1 MKKRLLFALILAL
14 CILLSFSLTAC
25 SENDNDENDN
35 DEKEDSEQ
43 SDDSEKTD
51 NSSADI
57 NGKDENPKDD
67 GVEDGGSEGG
77 ATNTQKTELYFSL
90 SEDKTYQILTGIS
103 QFNTETVL
111 YVPGEYENLPVKEI
125 GSFAFAYKNGYNSGN
140 LTSVVIP
147 EGVTTIASD
156 AFKDNTAFTS
166 ITLPESLKTVG
177 DRAFSGCANLKD
189 IAIPSGVEEI
199 GAYAFWNCQNLMSI
213 TIPSSVVSMGDCAF
227 TGVYAMTIYCEA
239 QDEPNGWDS
248 GWKEASVPVVWDC
261 ENNDVAS
268 DGYIY
273 VELDGARYGIL
284 DGKATVMRQ
293 SSKITEFAIFES
305 IIYKDEEYSV
315 VGIAENAFQFCEKLE
330 EIEIPSYITSVGS
343 AAFSDCVSLKTVK
356 FGEGSRLTEI
366 SSHTFAYCKGLTD
379 INLPKGIT
387 KIDNYAFYACKSL
400 ESVKL
405 PNGLTTINSNAFNDC
420 TELTNVEIPSTV
432 VSIASTVFENCE
444 SLVYNAYDNAL
455 YLGNT
460 ENPYIVLIKA
470 KDKSVSSCAVN
481 ENTRVIYEYAFSECK
496 NMTSVTVP
504 LSVVSIC
511 RYAFSAC
518 SCVTIYAEARDEKSS
533 GWYGEWNSSDYP
545 VVWDYKNNDV
555 ATNGSVYTV
564 IDGIRYSIYDGRA
577 IVDVQ
582 PLSTEA
588 ANIPEY
594 ITYKD
599 TSYPVKEIAN
609 YAFNCCDRLT
619 SVTIPSGV
627 EAIGVYAF
635 QSCTALT
642 SIVIPSS
649 VINIYGYAFLG
660 CGSLTICCKAQEQ
673 PSTWDSN
680 WNNSK
685 CPVIFGHTAEN

>member
-1 MKKRLLFALILAL
+1 MKKRLLFTLILVL
-14 CILLSFSLTAC
+14 CILLSFTLTAC
-25 SENDNDENDN
+25 SGNDDDENDN

-43 SDDSEKTD
+43 SADSGKTD
-51 NSSADI
+51 SSTNNS
-57 NGKDENPKDD
+57 EDD
-67 GVEDGGSEGG
+67 KKPSGDSGNGGSEGG
-77 ATNTQKTELYFSL
+77 NSSAEETKLYFSL

-103 QFNTETVL
+103 QFNAETVL

-189 IAIPSGVEEI
+189 ITIPSGVEEI

-248 GWKEASVPVVWDC
+248 GWKEASVPVVWNC

-343 AAFSDCVSLKTVK
+343 GAFSDCASLKTVK

-366 SSHTFAYCKGLTD
+366 DTHLFAYCEGLTD

-387 KIDNYAFYACKSL
+387 QIGNYAFYGCTSL
-400 ESVKL
+400 KDIKL
-405 PNGLTTINSNAFNDC
+405 PNGLTTINSSAFNGC
-420 TELTNVEIPSTV
+420 TYLTNVEMPSTV
-432 VSIASTVFENCE
+432 ASIASSVFENCE
-444 SLVYNAYDNAL
+444 SLSYNEYENGL
-455 YLGNT
+455 YLGNQ
-460 ENPYIVLIKA
+460 ENPYAVLIKA
-470 KDKSVSSCAVN
+470 KDKGISSCTIN
-481 ENTRVIYEYAFSECK
+481 EGTRVIYEYAFSGCK

-511 RYAFSAC
+511 RYAFDAC
-518 SCVTIYAEARDEKSS
+518 SCVTLYAEASDEKSS
-533 GWYGEWNSSDYP
+533 GWYGEWNPYDYP
-545 VVWDYKNNDV
+545 VVWNCKNNDV
-555 ATNGSVYTV
+555 AANGSIYTV
-564 IDGIRYSIYDGRA
+564 IDGIRYSICDGRA
-577 IVDVQ
+577 IVEVQ
-582 PLSTEA
+582 PASVEA
-588 ANIPEY
+588 ANVPEY
-594 ITYKD
+594 ITYKG

-609 YAFNCCDRLT
+609 YAFNCCDKLT
-619 SVTIPSGV
+619 SVTVPSGV

-649 VINIYGYAFLG
+649 VTNIYSYAFLG
-660 CGSLTICCKAQEQ
+660 CDSLTIYCEAKEQ
-673 PSTWDSN
+673 PSAWDRD

-685 CPVIFGHTAEN
+685 CPVVFGYTAEN